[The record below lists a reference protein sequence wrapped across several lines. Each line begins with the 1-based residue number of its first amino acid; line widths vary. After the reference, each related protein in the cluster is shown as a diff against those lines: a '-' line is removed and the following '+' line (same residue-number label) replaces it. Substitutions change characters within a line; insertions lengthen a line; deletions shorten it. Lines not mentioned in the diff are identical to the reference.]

1 MAGEYKAGW
10 LAVGVAM
17 ALLGCWLVF
26 LEPGSFAESPAYALG
41 PVLLASGSVLAAI
54 QFSLR
59 PRGGVEERTAPA
71 EIEAWLVLLYAGA
84 LFFYLL
90 LHAQAFSQ
98 GQWREVAKGASP
110 VLLQMAV
117 FYTVVSVVLRAR
129 RGKSVLEDERDRQIR
144 HRAVVWGRG
153 VLVGI
158 VMVLA
163 WTLGFSSAER
173 LQWATPGAMGLLLVL
188 ALLLSW
194 WIQAVA
200 TVAQYWRDRRGAAA

>member
-1 MAGEYKAGW
+1 MVREYRPGW
-10 LAVGVAM
+10 FAVGVAM

-26 LEPGSFAESPAYALG
+26 REPGPFDESPAYALG
-41 PVLLASGSVLAAI
+41 PVLLALGSVLAAI

-59 PRGGVEERTAPA
+59 PRGGVEERAAPA

-84 LFFYLL
+84 LFAYLL

-98 GQWREVAKGASP
+98 WWWEPAAKAAGP

-117 FYTVVSVVLRAR
+117 FYTVVSAVLRAR
-129 RGKSVLEDERDRQIR
+129 RGKGVLEDERDRQIR

-153 VLVGI
+153 ALVG
-158 VMVLA
+158 VVVTLA
-163 WTLGFSSAER
+163 WTLGLSPPAT

-188 ALLLSW
+188 ALLLGW
-194 WIQAVA
+194 WVQAAA
-200 TVAQYWRDRRGAAA
+200 TIAQYWRDRQ